1 MHEDEVYQVGN
12 QPLLNGLFGVSKHEW
27 VDSVEIMRV
36 IVNLTPLNAVCR
48 GLDGDISNFSFR
60 VKMCGRSFIFLV
72 CPQVGSRSCVSI
84 GPYPLN
90 SMAISRG
97 GGIPAVQYCQWDS
110 RIRFH
115 WHNICIGLC

>member
-48 GLDGDISNFSFR
+48 GLDGDISTLPSWAG
-60 VKMCGRSFIFLV
+60 M
-72 CPQVGSRSCVSI
+72 
-84 GPYPLN
+84 
-90 SMAISRG
+90 
-97 GGIPAVQYCQWDS
+97 
-110 RIRFH
+110 
-115 WHNICIGLC
+115 